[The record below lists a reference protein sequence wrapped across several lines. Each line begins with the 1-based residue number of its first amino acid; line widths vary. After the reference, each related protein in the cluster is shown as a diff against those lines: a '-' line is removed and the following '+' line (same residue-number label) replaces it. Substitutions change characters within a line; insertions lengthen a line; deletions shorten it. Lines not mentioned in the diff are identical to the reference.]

1 MNPQL
6 TKQIGIGAAA
16 GVVVAALWY
25 FALNGKRDELK
36 ATLATIENLQKEV
49 DKGNG
54 LKANYEKLKV
64 EVANQEKR
72 IEELIKI
79 MPTEQDRAE
88 MTIRIKKLADTAGI
102 DQTSFS
108 LESPASKNYY
118 KEYPVKFNYRVGY
131 HSFGQFASLISGYEK
146 IINLSEM
153 SFRRVDNQKGS
164 VFPAVVTCRISAF
177 VYNPAPPPD
186 AAAPGPA
193 AKPAPKPR
201 PAGGKGGDD

>member
-1 MNPQL
+1 MNVQL

-16 GVVVAALWY
+16 GLVIAALAY
-25 FALNGKRDELK
+25 FLLNGKRDELK
-36 ATLATIENLQKEV
+36 STLATIEDLQKEV

-79 MPTEQDRAE
+79 MPSEQDRGE
-88 MTIRIKKLADTAGI
+88 LPYRIKKLADTAGI

-108 LESPASKNYY
+108 LDTPTSKQYY
-118 KEYPVKFNYRVGY
+118 KEYPVKFNFRVGY
-131 HSFGQFASLISGYEK
+131 HTFGQFASMISGYEK
-146 IINLSEM
+146 IINLSDM
-153 SFRRVDNQKGS
+153 TFTRIGSTKDS
-164 VFPAVVTCRISAF
+164 VFPATVSCRISAF

-186 AAAPGPA
+186 AAPA
-193 AKPAPKPR
+193 AAPAPA
-201 PAGGKGGDD
+201 PAAPKAGKGGKGDD

>member
-6 TKQIGIGAAA
+6 TKQIGIGAAI
-16 GVVVAALWY
+16 GIVLAALTY
-25 FALNGKRDELK
+25 FLLNGKRDDLK
-36 ATLATIENLQKEV
+36 ATLASIESLQKEV

-88 MTIRIKKLADTAGI
+88 MTIRMKKLADTAGI

-108 LESPASKNYY
+108 LETPANKNYY
-118 KEYPVKFNYRVGY
+118 KEYPVRFNFRVGY
-131 HSFGQFASLISGYEK
+131 HSFGAFASMISGYEK
-146 IINLSEM
+146 IINLSEL
-153 SFRRVDNQKGS
+153 SFRRVDNQKGA
-164 VFPAVVTCRISAF
+164 VFPAVVNCRISAF
-177 VYNPAPPPD
+177 VYNPAPPAEGAP
-186 AAAPGPA
+186 AAARPA
-193 AKPAPKPR
+193 AARAK
-201 PAGGKGGDD
+201 AGKEE

>member
-1 MNPQL
+1 MNSQL

-36 ATLATIENLQKEV
+36 ATLANIENLQKEV
-49 DKGNG
+49 DKGNL

-64 EVANQEKR
+64 EVANLEKR
-72 IEELIKI
+72 IEDLIKI

-108 LESPASKNYY
+108 LENPVAKTYY
-118 KEYPVKFNYRVGY
+118 KEYPVKFNFRVGY
-131 HSFGQFASLISGYEK
+131 HSFGQFASMISGYEK
-146 IINLSEM
+146 IINLTDM
-153 SFRRVDNQKGS
+153 QFKRVDNQKNA
-164 VFPAVVTCRISAF
+164 VFPATVNCRISAF
-177 VYNPAPPPD
+177 VYNPAPPPE
-186 AAAPGPA
+186 AAPAAA
-193 AKPAPKPR
+193 AKPAAPRPKP
-201 PAGGKGGDD
+201 AGKGGED

>member
-16 GVVVAALWY
+16 GLVIAVLTY
-25 FALNGKRDELK
+25 FLLNGKRDELK
-36 ATLATIENLQKEV
+36 ATLATIESLQKEV

-79 MPTEQDRAE
+79 MPTEQDRGE
-88 MTIRIKKLADTAGI
+88 LSYRIKKLADTAGI

-108 LESPASKNYY
+108 LEAPIPKTYY
-118 KEYPVKFNYRVGY
+118 KEYPVRFNFRVGY
-131 HSFGQFASLISGYEK
+131 HTFGQFASMISGYEK
-146 IINLSEM
+146 IINLTEM
-153 SFRRVDNQKGS
+153 SFARVGNQKEA
-164 VFPAVVTCRISAF
+164 VFSATVNCRISAF
-177 VYNPAPPPD
+177 VYNPAPPPEATPVPQ
-186 AAAPGPA
+186 AAAAA
-193 AKPAPKPR
+193 AKAP
-201 PAGGKGGDD
+201 GKDE